1 MKILYLSGAPRVS
14 TKAISS
20 CQGPRAHVLG
30 VIGGFEQ
37 LGYPVDQLIIGDQ
50 VPERM
55 ITSNFEPQKEV
66 SKIKQTALL
75 VLSDIIRLFIRMLII
90 LKGKMTRASNRPDLV
105 YERYGL
111 FMGLGNFFKKPKG
124 LWILE
129 SNAVLSQES
138 SGDRTT
144 VFFTKWAKKSEKN
157 AYHNCDYLIV
167 VTEALKTLIIDVFE
181 VPAEQNY
188 CCPEWR

>member
-111 FMGLGNFFKKPKG
+111 FMGLGNFLKSQKG
-124 LWILE
+124 YGFLNPTLSYHKNRLE
-129 SNAVLSQES
+129 IEPLFFLPNGLKNQRKMHITIV
-138 SGDRTT
+138 TT
-144 VFFTKWAKKSEKN
+144 
-157 AYHNCDYLIV
+157 
-167 VTEALKTLIIDVFE
+167 
-181 VPAEQNY
+181 
-188 CCPEWR
+188 